1 MFLSVSYEKNAIPK
15 CGGICVL
22 YYRVLPYMVTTQVLP
37 YVVAPLAF
45 PIMVYHVVQVHN
57 HTVANQDKLVIF
69 MVAITS
75 CVLLLIHP
83 FPQEVTI

>member
-1 MFLSVSYEKNAIPK
+1 M
-15 CGGICVL
+15 L